1 MAGQPTL
8 REKCY
13 HLTAAP
19 LKNCCITQLGHNDTQ
34 AQVKLLHDASVKLLD
49 IVYLKFE
56 EIYSKLCMAAT
67 GESCVKDGRQSLAI
81 ISSDLMLLAVSVI
94 GAASYI
100 VNQTTSDMV
109 NKPFNSQDLIVNSPL

>member
-1 MAGQPTL
+1 
-8 REKCY
+8 
-13 HLTAAP
+13 
-19 LKNCCITQLGHNDTQ
+19 
-34 AQVKLLHDASVKLLD
+34 
-49 IVYLKFE
+49 
-56 EIYSKLCMAAT
+56 MAAT

-109 NKPFNSQDLIVNSPL
+109 NKPCNSQDLIVNSPL